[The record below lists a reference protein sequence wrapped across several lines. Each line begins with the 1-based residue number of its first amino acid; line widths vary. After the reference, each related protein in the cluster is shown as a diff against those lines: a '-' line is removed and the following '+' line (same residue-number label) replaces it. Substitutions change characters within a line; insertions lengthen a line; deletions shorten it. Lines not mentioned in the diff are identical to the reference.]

1 MGPSGVPAPALGGI
15 LSLRTEGLSP
25 LTFASES
32 WWRRGCKCLSVLAFA
47 ICLVLI
53 IGDCV
58 NFRVVCTGCAHAHTD
73 VAVPCADLHHHTGH
87 ARIVLASS
95 PAIRR
100 FPLKECGGCS
110 PVLWACVDRAAPLLD
125 DLPFC
130 GGFSLFNSLYE
141 GDCGCVSAIGPL
153 DGVIERLRGN
163 SCDATGG
170 LAVVP
175 IGEGGEE
182 FLDGIGV
189 AFERGAPDS
198 GERSRSDLFG
208 GDSERQAIERGAA
221 DGRGSWECPPR
232 RSAWRSATR
241 RSASGSWALQCA
253 RPSTHKVY
261 YACDW
266 WRVEEGAGG
275 KTLKRRV
282 GT

>member
-1 MGPSGVPAPALGGI
+1 M
-15 LSLRTEGLSP
+15 
-25 LTFASES
+25 
-32 WWRRGCKCLSVLAFA
+32 LAFA

-58 NFRVVCTGCAHAHTD
+58 NSRVVCTGCAHAHAD

-110 PVLWACVDRAAPLLD
+110 PVLRACVDGAAPLGD
-125 DLPFC
+125 DLRLRFCLRPFHSVYERG
-130 GGFSLFNSLYE
+130 GGFIS
-141 GDCGCVSAIGPL
+141 GVGTL
-153 DGVIERLRGN
+153 DRVVERLLGDARDFDSGFAVVTVREGGQEKVDFLGVAVERGMPWRAG
-163 SCDATGG
+163 DGGRDVVRGG
-170 LAVVP
+170 L
-175 IGEGGEE
+175 
-182 FLDGIGV
+182 
-189 AFERGAPDS
+189 
-198 GERSRSDLFG
+198 
-208 GDSERQAIERGAA
+208 ERQAIERGAA

-266 WRVEEGAGG
+266 WRAEEGAGA